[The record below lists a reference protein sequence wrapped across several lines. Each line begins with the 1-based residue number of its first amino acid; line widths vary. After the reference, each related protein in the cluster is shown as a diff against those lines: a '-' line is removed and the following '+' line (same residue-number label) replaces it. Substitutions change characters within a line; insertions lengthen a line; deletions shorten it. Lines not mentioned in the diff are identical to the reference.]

1 MTFQAAL
8 KKPQTFGRLVAILVS
23 NSILWF
29 VMTIAA
35 TLRKIWISLQTACP
49 LLLSIV

>member
-35 TLRKIWISLQTACP
+35 TLRKTIEKYPEFLFIT
-49 LLLSIV
+49 I